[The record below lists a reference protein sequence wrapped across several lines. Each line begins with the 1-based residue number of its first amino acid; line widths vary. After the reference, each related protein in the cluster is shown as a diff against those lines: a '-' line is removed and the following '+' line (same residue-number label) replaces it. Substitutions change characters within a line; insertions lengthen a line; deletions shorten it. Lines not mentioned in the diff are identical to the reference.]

1 MCDERNLLTHFMP
14 LFSFDT
20 PQKRLVNKFYSFCN
34 HNEKKLTVLLLL
46 HNCHSDIGCF
56 MKYYGK

>member
-1 MCDERNLLTHFMP
+1 MP

-34 HNEKKLTVLLLL
+34 HNEKKLFYYYFTIAIVILDVSW
-46 HNCHSDIGCF
+46 NI
-56 MKYYGK
+56 MVNKYFVECGSNY